1 MDEFHDEFRNV
12 HIKNEHIVLSSYPE
26 VQFLGPNAV
35 FEDSRI
41 DVDVSA
47 RGWSIVEARFINCT
61 IRAKRQQT
69 YFPFDSAYFE
79 RCQLKGRFAGCEF
92 GRRIDDD
99 PEDPLYWS
107 EAGIVD
113 TDLSAAR
120 LDGCRFMNCDLST
133 LRLPLWP
140 CFTICNPKQAR
151 KQAEQL
157 PWPGIMRILPG
168 TWRDE
173 PEGSVAITYDAR
185 TFCKKDGVTE
195 EELKAVLAQLPGVIM

>member
-1 MDEFHDEFRNV
+1 MDEFHDKFRDI
-12 HIKNEHIVLSSYPE
+12 HIKNGHIVLSSHPQ

-41 DVDVSA
+41 DIDVSA
-47 RGWSIVEARFINCT
+47 RGLGIVQARFINCT
-61 IRAKRQQT
+61 IRVKRQLT
-69 YFPFDSAYFE
+69 NYRFYRAYFE

-92 GRRIDDD
+92 GRWTEDD
-99 PEDPLYWS
+99 PEDPLYWPK
-107 EAGIVD
+107 AGIVD

-140 CFTICNPKQAR
+140 CFTVCDPKQV
-151 KQAEQL
+151 QAQAMQL
-157 PWPGIMRILPG
+157 PWPGIMRILPEG
-168 TWRDE
+168 WRDE
-173 PEGSVAITYDAR
+173 PEGAVAITYDAR
-185 TFCKKDGVTE
+185 TFCKEEGVTE